1 MVYGG
6 WCGHSRNALP
16 AFEELVPMKDVTT
29 STGSPVS
36 FILTEDKSDE
46 MKRFREGDPPVTGF
60 PTYMVVKPDGTME
73 KLQGHDRSKDSII
86 TAAKALTI

>member
-1 MVYGG
+1 
-6 WCGHSRNALP
+6 
-16 AFEELVPMKDVTT
+16 
-29 STGSPVS
+29 
-36 FILTEDKSDE
+36 

>member
-1 MVYGG
+1 
-6 WCGHSRNALP
+6 
-16 AFEELVPMKDVTT
+16 MKDVTT
-29 STGSPVS
+29 SAGSPVS

-46 MKRFREGDPPVTGF
+46 MKRFREGEPRVTGF

-86 TAAKALTI
+86 AAKKSSNYLIVTYLECVFRN